1 MEISSY
7 LKGQIETRLKYDNP
21 WWTSNSIPEDY
32 AAMHNRPYIELFY
45 PLVKDKSLHRSIV
58 LMGPRR
64 VGKTVMI
71 FHTIERLISDGIDPK
86 TIIYLSID
94 TPIYNGISLEEMF
107 AFSREALGNS
117 GEMTDY
123 YVFFDEIQYLSGWEV
138 HLKSLG
144 DSYRNTKFVASG
156 SAAAALREKSNE
168 SGAGRFLDFM
178 LPPLTF
184 SEYIELKG
192 LGPQIVKKSIN
203 WNGRNVETYDA
214 FQIEILN
221 QHFID
226 YINFGGYPE
235 IVFSGKMQAN
245 PGQYIRHDIVDKVLL
260 RDLPSLYGISDTR
273 ELNRL
278 FIYIAYRSGQ
288 EFTYENLSTDSGIGK
303 EVLKKYLQY
312 LEAAFLIKVI
322 NKVDSN
328 ARHQQRITAFKIYL
342 TNPSLRCAL
351 FSPISSND
359 ENIGSMVETAIAS
372 QWIQREGAEVYYANW
387 QSNRERGEVDLVG
400 LDEILLKPNWAVE
413 IKWSDRFYENCS
425 ELKSLIFFMKRNSLQ
440 EALVTSISKFGRKQ
454 YGDLSFQF
462 IPSSVYAYAVGRN
475 TFDSKSQAI
484 GL

>member
-156 SAAAALREKSNE
+156 SAAAALKEKSNE

-328 ARHQQRITAFKIYL
+328 ARHLQRITAFKIYL
-342 TNPSLRCAL
+342 KNPSLRCAL
-351 FSPISSND
+351 FSPIGPND
-359 ENIGSMVETAIAS
+359 ENIGSMVVPDVSKPIVPCNRTRHLNPVLCHQSLCNCLDGSKFPRPDIERMSVAGILQQPEDRSVGHVFDIDEIA
-372 QWIQREGAEVYYANW
+372 RLLPVLEEVYLIVVLDDGRE
-387 QSNRERGEVDLVG
+387 NREDAGVWVRE
-400 LDEILLKPNWAVE
+400 
-413 IKWSDRFYENCS
+413 
-425 ELKSLIFFMKRNSLQ
+425 
-440 EALVTSISKFGRKQ
+440 
-454 YGDLSFQF
+454 
-462 IPSSVYAYAVGRN
+462 
-475 TFDSKSQAI
+475 
-484 GL
+484 